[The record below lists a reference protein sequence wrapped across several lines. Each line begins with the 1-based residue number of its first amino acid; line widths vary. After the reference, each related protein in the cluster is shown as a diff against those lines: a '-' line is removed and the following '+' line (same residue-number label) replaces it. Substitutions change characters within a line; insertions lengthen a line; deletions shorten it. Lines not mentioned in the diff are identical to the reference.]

1 LSGKEVGDEMLSLQ
15 ADDAKASTALRKHVS
30 NCAICQFFLRNST
43 EESEYDWYEK
53 SRRMPA
59 GEIRRLSRQE
69 RYEALKKEP
78 HAAPEDR
85 DEYMGRTGT
94 MRGPLNRKE
103 GTACV

>member
-1 LSGKEVGDEMLSLQ
+1 MTGTRSLEGCPLENS
-15 ADDAKASTALRKHVS
+15 DA
-30 NCAICQFFLRNST
+30 F
-43 EESEYDWYEK
+43 
-53 SRRMPA
+53 
-59 GEIRRLSRQE
+59 QE
-69 RYEALKKEP
+69 GHEALKKEP